1 MWKKDRSPTHFMSSI
16 TMIAKQ
22 KNYQPISFISS
33 DVKIPKHTYI
43 NIEERQRL
51 NPRMS
56 KKNNKI
62 WPVGFI
68 WGIKKYAYN

>member
-1 MWKKDRSPTHFMSSI
+1 MSSI

-62 WPVGFI
+62 
-68 WGIKKYAYN
+68 